1 MLTDESISATRYFII
16 FIAGLFALLYYAPA
30 FLIYSDSPAK
40 SDAIVLFVG
49 ADSNRRNQEVQM
61 LLFEGYADYQIVPA
75 YRKIQAAVS
84 LTSDAPP
91 PAIKPQQPKS
101 LLQIKRYF
109 ENTHI
114 EVLEAR
120 RMMEQYGFKTA
131 VFVSSPYHMR
141 RIKIMSDKVFSD
153 PSYSIAFVPAR
164 LEPARESWFT
174 LTRADLKFIARE
186 YVKIAWFLIY
196 SRFMI

>member
-1 MLTDESISATRYFII
+1 MFSLSKFSTGFRRSMRSCLILTDESISAARYNII
-16 FIAGLFALLYYAPA
+16 FLAGLFALLYYAPA

-84 LTSDAPP
+84 LPSDAPP
-91 PAIKPQQPKS
+91 PSIKPQLPKS

-109 ENTHI
+109 ENT
-114 EVLEAR
+114 VTS
-120 RMMEQYGFKTA
+120 Q
-131 VFVSSPYHMR
+131 
-141 RIKIMSDKVFSD
+141 
-153 PSYSIAFVPAR
+153 
-164 LEPARESWFT
+164 
-174 LTRADLKFIARE
+174 
-186 YVKIAWFLIY
+186 
-196 SRFMI
+196 